1 MRRDVRPAIMC
12 APCFAPFP
20 IFFPPYLLQSMTV
33 SNGRPVILR
42 QAQSPAL
49 DVHPITGKLAIA
61 RKKKEKWKKSM
72 RGVPPALASGF
83 QPLST
88 VIQSLRAEIGLF
100 DASPLA
106 HETFSHADLPEYFRT
121 TVAGIL
127 ATLQLADANAN
138 ADAVPPAPILPEL
151 RAQLELLVKN
161 AQTRIF
167 CDPIFGILA
176 KVTRILQQNATIKT
190 LRVYFEGAASEFVQK
205 KLFNFF

>member
-1 MRRDVRPAIMC
+1 
-12 APCFAPFP
+12 
-20 IFFPPYLLQSMTV
+20 MTV

-42 QAQSPAL
+42 QAQPAAP
-49 DVHPITGKLAIA
+49 DIHPITGKLAIA

-106 HETFSHADLPEYFRT
+106 HETFSHADLPGYFRT

-127 ATLQLADANAN
+127 ATFRLADS
-138 ADAVPPAPILPEL
+138 DAALPAPILPEL
-151 RAQLELLVKN
+151 RVQLESLVKN

-176 KVTRILQQNATIKT
+176 KVTRILEQNATIQT
-190 LRVYFEGAASEFVQK
+190 LRVYFEGAASEFVQI
-205 KLFNFF
+205 LVFIFFSFF

>member
-1 MRRDVRPAIMC
+1 
-12 APCFAPFP
+12 
-20 IFFPPYLLQSMTV
+20 MTV

-42 QAQSPAL
+42 QAQPAAP
-49 DVHPITGKLAIA
+49 DIHPITGKLAIA

-127 ATLQLADANAN
+127 ATFQLVNTA
-138 ADAVPPAPILPEL
+138 PPAPILPEL
-151 RAQLELLVKN
+151 RVQLESLVKN

-176 KVTRILQQNATIKT
+176 KVTRILEQNATIQT
-190 LRVYFEGAASEFVQK
+190 LRVYFEGAASEFVQI
-205 KLFNFF
+205 LVFIFFSFF